1 MYGVENV
8 FQTFQNYGGT
18 TMFFPLFFV
27 CLIYCYRK
35 AEETGKKR
43 LVWYGFLAVLIL
55 FNDISRKIIGKFTDV
70 STYYRFI
77 WAVPVLIVIAYV
89 FCCVWKSSKGKK
101 EKALVLVLSFFA
113 LILGQSSFLYQDCF
127 RLPPN
132 EYNVSNDVLETC
144 DIIKEHKQKERPVV
158 IFDLEIQM
166 SARLY
171 DPSLIWGISR
181 KAYIEQNN
189 MEDYHSAGK
198 YKNQKILIQAVNYGD
213 KSAGEDL
220 RNALRK
226 GKVDYIVTSSD
237 YDMDEYLQQLGCE
250 VAGRSSTRT
259 VYFNKDLEGN
269 H

>member
-18 TMFFPLFFV
+18 TMFLPVFLI
-27 CLIYCYRK
+27 CLIYCYHK
-35 AEETGKKR
+35 AEAAGKKR
-43 LVWYGFLAVLIL
+43 LIWYGLLAVIFV

-89 FCCVWKSSKGKK
+89 LCHMLKSSSGRK
-101 EKALVLVLSFFA
+101 EKVMILVLSFFV
-113 LILGQSSFLYQDCF
+113 LMFGQSSFLHQDCF
-127 RLPPN
+127 RLPN
-132 EYNVSNDVLETC
+132 NQYNVSEDVLETC
-144 DIIKEHKQKERPVV
+144 DIISGHKQKERPVV

-166 SARLY
+166 AARLY

-198 YKNQKILIQAVNYGD
+198 YRNQKILIQAVNYGD
-213 KSAGEDL
+213 KSAGEEL
-220 RNALRK
+220 RNALKERK
-226 GKVDYIVTSSD
+226 IDYIVTFSD

-250 VAGRSSTRT
+250 VVGHSRTRT
-259 VYFNKDLEGN
+259 VYNVDLEGN
-269 H
+269 N